1 MQIFFNFAEKKKMKQ
16 FCINNFGPISNID
29 ISLGDITILVGPQAS
44 GKSLSLELLK
54 LVQDKS
60 QVVSTLQNYNYILD
74 KGNGRNLLNVYF
86 GDGAANIL
94 TKDTSIVVDD
104 KQISYDSII
113 STEMSDRAEEVFYI
127 PAQRIL
133 SIADGRPKNF
143 MEFDMSTPY
152 VLRAFSDT
160 LRLSM
165 QGLNNDVEPIFPQVA
180 GDPTLKEEVDKSI
193 FHGGKVYMEEV
204 AGQRKMKM
212 HVDGL
217 SLPFMTWSAGQ
228 KEFMPLLLAFHLLEG
243 NNNKLIQ
250 GNNYNTVVIEEPEM
264 GLHPQAI
271 MSVLMEILYL
281 ESLGKKVIISTHSS
295 TILEFAWA
303 FATIQKE
310 LKDGDRK
317 TALCQLMGV
326 SLESSFATVVEAIA
340 DKDIKTYFF
349 SRNTEGRVISK
360 DISSLD
366 AGSESQDIAEWGGL
380 ASFSS
385 RAADIVY
392 NVSGE

>member
-1 MQIFFNFAEKKKMKQ
+1 MKQ
-16 FCINNFGPISNID
+16 FCIQNFGPISKVD

-44 GKSLSLELLK
+44 GKSLSLELMK

-60 QVVSTLQNYNYILD
+60 QILSTLQNYNYILD

-86 GDGAANIL
+86 GEGASGILKKDSLIFTDGKQIPYESV
-94 TKDTSIVVDD
+94 TSIDND
-104 KQISYDSII
+104 NK
-113 STEMSDRAEEVFYI
+113 EEEVFYI

-143 MEFDMSTPY
+143 MEFDLSTPY

-165 QGLNNDVEPIFPQVA
+165 QGINNDEQPLFPQISSE
-180 GDPTLKEEVDKSI
+180 PTLKKKVDDSI
-193 FHGGKVYMEEV
+193 FHGGEVFMEEV
-204 AGQRKMKM
+204 SGQRKMKM

-228 KEFMPLLLAFHLLEG
+228 KEFMPLLLAFHLLAG
-243 NNNKLIQ
+243 NKNEMIQ
-250 GNNYNTVVIEEPEM
+250 SNNYNTVVIEEPEM
-264 GLHPQAI
+264 GLLPQAI
-271 MSVLMEILYL
+271 VSVLMEILYL
-281 ESLGKKVIISTHSS
+281 ESLGKKIIISTHSS

-303 FATIQKE
+303 FSTIQKE
-310 LKDGDRK
+310 TDGEVRK
-317 TALCQLMGV
+317 NALCQLLGIK
-326 SLESSFATVVEAIA
+326 EGYSFAEVIGTIA
-340 DKDIKTYFF
+340 SKEIKTYFF
-349 SRNTEGRVISK
+349 SRNEDGKVVSK

-366 AGSESQDIAEWGGL
+366 AGSEFSEISEWGGL